1 MRSVIHETTLYT
13 RPNFFHKY
21 SLVLMPLHCL
31 LMYVLMSLG
40 PLAGLVLCIDT
51 DSHLKIE
58 TAHAKG
64 ADNLPAKD
72 HQRPCL
78 DIPLTSSLVTSRS
91 SPLPADSNLL
101 SRVRE
106 PVVLTTFVLL
116 NLPAEDAPRGAFPRP
131 GLISALPMAFLRS
144 TILLI

>member
-1 MRSVIHETTLYT
+1 MQRVIDETSLHI

-58 TAHAKG
+58 VAHAKA

-72 HQRPCL
+72 HRRPCL
-78 DIPLTSSLVTSRS
+78 DIPLTSSLGTSGS
-91 SPLPADSNLL
+91 SLLPADSNL
-101 SRVRE
+101 SSQVRE
-106 PVVLTTFVLL
+106 PVALTLFVLL

-131 GLISALPMAFLRS
+131 GLISALPMPFLRS
-144 TILLI
+144 TLLLI